1 MILTAHQPVYLPWL
15 GFFHKIILSD
25 KYVFLNNVQY
35 SKNDWINRNKIKTC
49 NGEIYLTVPVY
60 KSKKKICD
68 IEIDNS
74 VNWRKKHW
82 NSIQQAY
89 SKSKFFKNYSSFFED
104 LYQKEWIKLHELNE
118 YIINWVLHEL
128 EIDTKLYSGE
138 FLNLKKSKNDLIIEI
153 CEKLKS
159 KKFIFGK
166 LGVNYADNKVFKEK
180 GIQIYFQEYL
190 TPIYNQCFGK
200 FIPNLSIVD
209 LLFNCGPGS
218 KDVILKDNITKV

>member
-60 KSKKKICD
+60 KSKKICD

-138 FLNLKKSKNDLIIEI
+138 FS
-153 CEKLKS
+153 
-159 KKFIFGK
+159 
-166 LGVNYADNKVFKEK
+166 
-180 GIQIYFQEYL
+180 
-190 TPIYNQCFGK
+190 
-200 FIPNLSIVD
+200 
-209 LLFNCGPGS
+209 
-218 KDVILKDNITKV
+218 